1 MRRSKTLTRMRHIAR
16 PSATVPT
23 RMRRSLLARC
33 AWLAILSPAFKAR
46 SKRSRQLDAE
56 RTASLKT
63 EVERAQIASVRQH
76 LSRRDLALERM
87 SKHLAAAIGEYGAA
101 LKAIT
106 KANRASPKAPP
117 PGSTFMLGK
126 LELDRRVLNELY
138 RLSAPLTE
146 RDVLHA
152 EHLVFPGAAPD
163 NLRNANQPGAIQ
175 PLADAAREAT
185 TGFCTF
191 IGAGPAAPDDY
202 QVAQDF
208 DTEDGVVR
216 LTPLGQVFSVGT
228 GSEADPGPAQSPT
241 NRRPTRGPIV
251 ERHPAGEGRVESDG
265 KMTVTVKSFD
275 PENPGAVS

>member
-1 MRRSKTLTRMRHIAR
+1 
-16 PSATVPT
+16 
-23 RMRRSLLARC
+23 
-33 AWLAILSPAFKAR
+33 
-46 SKRSRQLDAE
+46 
-56 RTASLKT
+56 
-63 EVERAQIASVRQH
+63 
-76 LSRRDLALERM
+76 
-87 SKHLAAAIGEYGAA
+87 
-101 LKAIT
+101 
-106 KANRASPKAPP
+106 
-117 PGSTFMLGK
+117 MLGK

-152 EHLVFPGAAPD
+152 EHLFFPGAAPD

-216 LTPLGQVFSVGT
+216 LTPLGQVSSVGT
-228 GSEADPGPAQSPT
+228 GSEADPGPASPRPVAARRAGQSSSAI
-241 NRRPTRGPIV
+241 RRVRGV
-251 ERHPAGEGRVESDG
+251 SKATGR
-265 KMTVTVKSFD
+265 
-275 PENPGAVS
+275 